1 MMVRV
6 SLNVVLPCVYTCP
19 SRCRSTNEGLCLEE
33 KKFDFQAGEFSKH
46 NYAKIYS
53 AVAIKAPGY
62 VKSSLTAG
70 KFNGAG

>member
-1 MMVRV
+1 MLSCRV
-6 SLNVVLPCVYTCP
+6 FTPVLADAGQQT
-19 SRCRSTNEGLCLEE
+19 TGFAFGE
-33 KKFDFQAGEFSKH
+33 KNDFQAGEFSKH

-70 KFNGAG
+70 RLNGAG

>member
-1 MMVRV
+1 MVHV
-6 SLNVVLPCVYTCP
+6 SLNVFLPCVYTCP
-19 SRCRSTNEGLCLEE
+19 SRCRSTNQGLCLG

-62 VKSSLTAG
+62 VKSSMTAG